1 MVGVETAKL
10 ENWPQTERK
19 LAEFKFGGGASLC
32 ITPSYKHLMCVY
44 RAALPSFC
52 LRYLNKAMSSQIYKK
67 YNWQRAST
75 VLAIFNP
82 PILFSPRGA

>member
-1 MVGVETAKL
+1 MVGAETAKL
-10 ENWPQTERK
+10 ENWPQTECK
-19 LAEFKFGGGASLC
+19 LTNLNLAVALHC
-32 ITPSYKHLMCVY
+32 VLRHHKHFMCVY

-52 LRYLNKAMSSQIYKK
+52 LRYLNKVMSSQIYKK
-67 YNWQRAST
+67 YNWQCAST